1 MSAISTT
8 VESESGHAEL
18 RCGVYEHYKSTPED
32 RKYYLV
38 QGIGRHTRTEEVLV
52 SYVPLY
58 PAGGPRMA
66 FRPLEEFMGNVTV
79 DGTSRRRFTYVGI
92 EIPDLSV

>member
-1 MSAISTT
+1 MSIATA
-8 VESESGHAEL
+8 VEAGESPTGL
-18 RCGVYEHYKSTPED
+18 LCGVYEHYKSTPEQ
-32 RKYYLV
+32 RAYYLV
-38 QGIGRHTRTEEVLV
+38 QGVGRHTKTEEVLV

-66 FRPLEEFMGNVTV
+66 FRPLDEFMGDVTV
-79 DGTSRRRFTYVGI
+79 DGTTRPRFTYVGI